1 MQKNKISKCSSFF
14 RKLKK
19 SYGCTKK
26 TKVFNTAG
34 WTCCSKLNNDEL
46 TTEKVLP
53 ILDKEKSYNRKYI
66 MMRLLYTLFF
76 ISNVGI

>member
-1 MQKNKISKCSSFF
+1 M
-14 RKLKK
+14 KK
-19 SYGCTKK
+19 GYGCTKK
-26 TKVFNTAG
+26 TKVLDTAG
-34 WTCCSKLNNDEL
+34 WRCCGKQSKNEL

-76 ISNVGI
+76 ISNAGI